1 MKLDML
7 ERGIVK
13 EIGIDKIDR
22 SCSALLM
29 STDLMLRGLH
39 NSSIYS

>member
-1 MKLDML
+1 M
-7 ERGIVK
+7 K

-29 STDLMLRGLH
+29 STDLMPRGLH
-39 NSSIYS
+39 NSVFIPNILNQKQ